1 MKQYSE
7 EELSMLTDEAI
18 KALFLQVRS
27 IIIAKRKIAAK
38 DAKENE
44 IYFCYIVK
52 ELQNREENKAK
63 KCK

>member
-18 KALFLQVRS
+18 KNLFLQVRS
-27 IIIAKRKIAAK
+27 TIITNKRVSTE

-52 ELQNREENKAK
+52 ELQNREANKAK